1 MEKKNLG
8 EQFKSLS
15 GDTREYLQLRL
26 ELFKLTAT
34 EKLAMVVSSLIISV
48 IILFLVGLIVIFLS
62 FAFIYWFGADVGPWC
77 GGALIV
83 AGFDILVGIL
93 VFIFRDPLFINPL
106 VSKMSNIILEDD
118 DDEEI

>member
-15 GDTREYLQLRL
+15 GDTKEYLQLKL

-34 EKLAMVVSSLIISV
+34 EKLAMVVSHLIISV
-48 IILFLVGLIVIFLS
+48 IILFLVGMVVIFLS
-62 FAFIYWFGADVGPWC
+62 FAFIYWFDAHVGSLWA
-77 GGALIV
+77 GALIV
-83 AGFDILVGIL
+83 AGFDILVGVLIYA
-93 VFIFRDPLFINPL
+93 FRNPLFINPL

-118 DDEEI
+118 DDEES